1 MERVSLL
8 SGADWHKL
16 QNAPRWTDL
25 LAIEPD
31 NGLS

>member
-8 SGADWHKL
+8 SGADRHKL

-25 LAIEPD
+25 LVIELD
-31 NGLS
+31 KGLS